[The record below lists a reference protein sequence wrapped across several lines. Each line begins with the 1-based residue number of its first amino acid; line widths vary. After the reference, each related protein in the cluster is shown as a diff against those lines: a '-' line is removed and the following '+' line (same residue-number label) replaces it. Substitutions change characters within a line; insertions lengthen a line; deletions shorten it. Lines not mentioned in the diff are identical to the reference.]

1 MNADSPRRKPDLDL
15 KNIFRYMME
24 EGYYPNYEYTHIQFN
39 LDGNTAV
46 VECEDGFASV
56 RIFFSI
62 DKEEYDLFIEASNLT
77 MLSTYAVKPAMLDDR
92 ENIVFSIEMLCENIR
107 DFKHYFPRAL
117 DCLRDALISHKAE
130 MKRLILERHPDKK
143 NVPDTEVNA
152 SGTNRKI
159 LS

>member
-1 MNADSPRRKPDLDL
+1 MNTDSPRRKPDLKL
-15 KNIFRYMME
+15 KDIFRYMME
-24 EGYYPNYEYTHIQFN
+24 EGYYPSYEYTHIQFN

-62 DKEEYDLFIEASNLT
+62 DQEEYDLFIEASNLT
-77 MLSTYAVKPAMLDDR
+77 MLNTYAVKPAVLDDR
-92 ENIVFSIEMLCENIR
+92 ENIVFSIEMLCEGIR

-130 MKRLILERHPDKK
+130 MKRLFLERHPSKK
-143 NVPDTEVNA
+143 NVPDTEVTA
-152 SGTNRKI
+152 SETNRKL